1 MASNRPLI
9 MIHLP
14 TKSVHAKG
22 GQGQQTLRLL
32 EGMSNVPQNARFL
45 RRVFV
50 AQNASFFCLF
60 VAKKLLLFV
69 HAFLL
74 VAYLSWTSFY

>member
-22 GQGQQTLRLL
+22 GQGQQTLQLL
-32 EGMSNVPQNARFL
+32 EEMSNVPQNARFL

-50 AQNASFFCLF
+50 AQNAPFFVYLSRKSFYYLSM
-60 VAKKLLLFV
+60 
-69 HAFLL
+69 AFLL
-74 VAYLSWTSFY
+74 VAYLSWNSFY